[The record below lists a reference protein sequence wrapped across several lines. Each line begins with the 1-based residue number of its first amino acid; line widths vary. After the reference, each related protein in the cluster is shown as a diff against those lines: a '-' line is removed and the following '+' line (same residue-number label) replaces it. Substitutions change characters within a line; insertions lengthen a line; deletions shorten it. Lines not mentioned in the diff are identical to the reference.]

1 MNKVSTYLLSL
12 IMTIL
17 LIIAMT
23 ASTAMVIADINVT
36 EKKASAISSKGN
48 IPAKIVTQLD
58 KYYRSKAGATGI
70 PANVYMDSISE
81 GYISSAVDSC
91 LAGTFSS
98 LKENKSFSASIPENK
113 ALEDSIN
120 KFFNDYADQSGYE
133 KDDAFYKKL
142 DTTKSAA
149 YKVIGDYCDI
159 YKAASLSKHGVM
171 GKASKL
177 YRLRPLLTFASVGGV
192 VLLILFIAA
201 VNRKDKKTIL
211 YWTGISALISGI
223 FGTLP
228 SAYLLGVKY
237 FDSFSIKQPQ
247 VFSAYTRSMYGL
259 TNAFLAASIAMLVLG
274 IAMVVLYGV
283 FCGMTHKAAAVQD
296 IASPAPENIEK
307 SQ

>member
-81 GYISSAVDSC
+81 EYISSAVDSC

-98 LKENKSFSASIPENK
+98 LKENKSFSASVPENK

-133 KDDAFYKKL
+133 KDDAFYKNWIPPSQPLIKSSV
-142 DTTKSAA
+142 TTATS
-149 YKVIGDYCDI
+149 I
-159 YKAASLSKHGVM
+159 
-171 GKASKL
+171 
-177 YRLRPLLTFASVGGV
+177 RPHPFQNT
-192 VLLILFIAA
+192 VLWARPQSSTDSDLCSPLQALAVLF
-201 VNRKDKKTIL
+201 
-211 YWTGISALISGI
+211 S
-223 FGTLP
+223 
-228 SAYLLGVKY
+228 
-237 FDSFSIKQPQ
+237 
-247 VFSAYTRSMYGL
+247 
-259 TNAFLAASIAMLVLG
+259 
-274 IAMVVLYGV
+274 
-283 FCGMTHKAAAVQD
+283 
-296 IASPAPENIEK
+296 
-307 SQ
+307 